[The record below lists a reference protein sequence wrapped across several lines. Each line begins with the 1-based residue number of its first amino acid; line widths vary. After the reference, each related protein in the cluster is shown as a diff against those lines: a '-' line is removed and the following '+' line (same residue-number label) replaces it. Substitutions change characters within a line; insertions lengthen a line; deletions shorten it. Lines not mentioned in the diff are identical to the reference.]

1 MTVSER
7 IPFSGL
13 LLPLQEGYTY
23 SCDRRTTT
31 DRFFLF
37 RMTKPGVT
45 LTGSPVTAIGD
56 TETGNKEYWA
66 KWEINQYTVTVKP
79 ENGKADITITQ
90 DYGTQIT
97 APALTRDGYQFNG
110 WDKAFPTTMPAEDL
124 TITAQWRDIAVPTGE
139 IKIAENDWKS
149 FFNTITFELFFKDTQ
164 MVTVTAADN
173 SGEAVKI
180 EYLLS
185 DKALT
190 QSELAGMTFTTYSAP
205 FSINA
210 DNEYVIYAKLTD
222 TSGNVAYINT
232 NGIVLDATVPVI
244 SGIEAGKT
252 YCAAQ
257 TVMVTEKYI
266 STVKVLPAQPMGMSL
281 SDLAV
286 LLLRRPLRM
295 VCTAVS

>member
-66 KWEINQYTVTVKP
+66 KWTINQYTITVKP
-79 ENGKADITITQ
+79 ENGEADITITQ
-90 DYGTQIT
+90 DYGTPIT
-97 APALTRDGYQFNG
+97 APTLTRDGYQFNG

-124 TITAQWRDIAVPTGE
+124 TITAQWRDIAAPTGE
-139 IKIAENDWKS
+139 IKIAENGWKS
-149 FFNTITFELFFKDTQ
+149 FFNTITFDLFFKDTQ
-164 MVTVTAADN
+164 TVTVTAADN

-210 DNEYVIYAKLTD
+210 DN
-222 TSGNVAYINT
+222 
-232 NGIVLDATVPVI
+232 
-244 SGIEAGKT
+244 
-252 YCAAQ
+252 
-257 TVMVTEKYI
+257 KY
-266 STVKVLPAQPMGMSL
+266 
-281 SDLAV
+281 
-286 LLLRRPLRM
+286 
-295 VCTAVS
+295 